1 MDYSKFK
8 DSYDENLIAKWK
20 NHEVELDVETLRSLL
35 YGYTFKPEYTN
46 GVIEDALSMDY
57 WKERAFE
64 DDDDDSTSSFDLD
77 ADIMDDLEKAMEN
90 VDMYEVE
97 TPQERLLMEVLD
109 STGDGMTPETAIC
122 VIDVS
127 QEYEYLER
135 KFPFSCLCVEKQTHS
150 GGIDCLYFKE
160 NAFDEKCI
168 YFDISR
174 KLG

>member
-20 NHEVELDVETLRSLL
+20 NHEVELDVETLRSLF
-35 YGYTFKPEYTN
+35 YGYTF
-46 GVIEDALSMDY
+46 VIEDALSMDY

-64 DDDDDSTSSFDLD
+64 EGDDDSTPSFDLD
-77 ADIMDDLEKAMEN
+77 ADIMDDLEKAMED
-90 VDMYEVE
+90 VDMYEVG

-109 STGDGMTPETAIC
+109 STGDGKTPETAIC

-135 KFPFSCLCVEKQTHS
+135 KFPFSCLCVEKQTQS
-150 GGIDCLYFKE
+150 GGIDCLYFKG